1 MPKEPIKLGLFMPNC
16 SYAMSISTYKPN
28 PDEWEFEHNVKIA
41 QAAEEENFDFLFPV
55 ARWRGLGGE
64 TNFLG
69 SNIDTFTWAS
79 SLLQRTS
86 RIGVYS
92 TVHVPVYHPFVVA
105 KMGASLDYISGGRWG
120 LNVVSG
126 WNHAEFSMMGLEIHD
141 HAKRYEKTTDYLKVI
156 KGLWT
161 AEPGTFDF
169 ESEWYQIKQGW
180 ISPLPKSSPHP
191 PIINAG
197 TSDAGRNLVAN
208 YCDWSF
214 MCPPSIAAGGEMSQD
229 IKRRA
234 QQAGRDVRCVAAL
247 IAIWGDT
254 KTEAED
260 LVQRILDY
268 ADREALDSWMA
279 GTQLDSESF
288 DAHTL
293 DMFCIGGGSLPI
305 IGTKETVAEAI
316 IELYDAGVDGALL
329 SFVDYLD
336 GTKRFG
342 REISPLLREA
352 GIL

>member
-1 MPKEPIKLGLFMPNC
+1 
-16 SYAMSISTYKPN
+16 
-28 PDEWEFEHNVKIA
+28 
-41 QAAEEENFDFLFPV
+41 
-55 ARWRGLGGE
+55 
-64 TNFLG
+64 
-69 SNIDTFTWAS
+69 
-79 SLLQRTS
+79 
-86 RIGVYS
+86 
-92 TVHVPVYHPFVVA
+92 
-105 KMGASLDYISGGRWG
+105 
-120 LNVVSG
+120 
-126 WNHAEFSMMGLEIHD
+126 
-141 HAKRYEKTTDYLKVI
+141 
-156 KGLWT
+156 
-161 AEPGTFDF
+161 
-169 ESEWYQIKQGW
+169 
-180 ISPLPKSSPHP
+180 
-191 PIINAG
+191 
-197 TSDAGRNLVAN
+197 
-208 YCDWSF
+208 
-214 MCPPSIAAGGEMSQD
+214 MSQD